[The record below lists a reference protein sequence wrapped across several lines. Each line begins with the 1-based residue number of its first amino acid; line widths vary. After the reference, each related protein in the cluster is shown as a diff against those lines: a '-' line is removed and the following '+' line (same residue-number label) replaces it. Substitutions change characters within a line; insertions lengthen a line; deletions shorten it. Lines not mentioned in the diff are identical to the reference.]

1 MRFFILTLLTGFIFV
16 CCNSQRPADS
26 VNGTQVISNFFLSPA
41 TGGKFIKQPM
51 LPDIEIWYYKNYL
64 VERFFNV
71 KKISYRDQSDK
82 TGIAYDTM
90 YNFIDMNGKTCIT
103 YNRFSKDAT
112 GSTPVS
118 LNDKKNGINFNKTA
132 DTSFDQYYSNRHLK
146 DTIVDEISYKYFRT
160 MVPVVKN
167 SNSLAEVT
175 VYLIAG
181 NDNLKSSPF
190 HLNKKIEKE
199 YNGIVVRMDAK
210 NVEKDEEISMRMK
223 IIPNNLS
230 KEQIAVFE
238 SWIQS
243 GKQTN

>member
-1 MRFFILTLLTGFIFV
+1 
-16 CCNSQRPADS
+16 
-26 VNGTQVISNFFLSPA
+26 VNGTQIVSNFFLSPA

-51 LPDIEIWYYKNYL
+51 VPDIEIWYYKNYL

-71 KKISYRDQSDK
+71 KQVSYNDHPDK

-90 YNFIDMNGKTCIT
+90 YNFIDMSGKTCIT
-103 YNRFSKDAT
+103 YNRFSKEAT
-112 GSTPVS
+112 GSFPVS

-132 DTSFDQYYSNRHLK
+132 DTSFYQYYSNHPIK

-160 MVPVVKN
+160 MVPVIKN
-167 SNSLAEVT
+167 SNSMMEVT
-175 VYLIAG
+175 IYLIAG
-181 NDNLKSSPF
+181 NDNLKGSPF
-190 HLNKKIEKE
+190 QLNKKIEEE
-199 YNGIVVRMDAK
+199 YKGIVVRMDAL
-210 NVEKDEEISMRMK
+210 NVEKGEEISMRMK
-223 IIPNNLS
+223 IIPQNLS